1 MGLTLTGVPKISQE
15 KLDALLRIIP
25 TCTVGKKYGALCHDG
40 TYTFGA
46 SEGACYN
53 HKGVKEWVECR

>member
-1 MGLTLTGVPKISQE
+1 MGLRMGEAPDVSKE
-15 KLDALLRIIP
+15 KVEALLRIIP

-40 TYTFGA
+40 TYTFDA
-46 SEGACYN
+46 TDDACDD